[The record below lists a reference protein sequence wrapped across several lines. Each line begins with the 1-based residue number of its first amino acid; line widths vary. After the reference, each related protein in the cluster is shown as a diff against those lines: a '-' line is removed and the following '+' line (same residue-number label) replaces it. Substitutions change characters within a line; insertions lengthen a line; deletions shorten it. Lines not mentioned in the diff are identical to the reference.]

1 MTEADRLRAE
11 NAALRVRLSA
21 LSEATLRISENLDLD
36 IVLQEVVD
44 NARSLTGARYSAI
57 TTLDEV
63 GGPQDFITSGLT
75 PEGKQEL
82 LELPQGLELFQ
93 YLTAFPE
100 PVRTGDLASL
110 TRAAGFPENILPVSA
125 FLATQIRDRGRHVG
139 NIYLG
144 EKEAGREFTREDEET
159 LAMFASQAAMAIT
172 NARRYGEEQR
182 AKGDL
187 EALVNTSP
195 VGVVVYDARTR
206 EVVKVNQEA
215 RRIVGGLRRPGA
227 AFAELQAAIAHRRM
241 DGREILPDEFPLER
255 AISSGET
262 VRAEEIVIH
271 LPDGAT
277 VTTLVNATP
286 IHSENGEIVSVVV
299 TNQDITP
306 LEELERLRAE
316 FLGVVSHELRAPLTT
331 IKGSAATALRSPS
344 PLDPVE
350 ARQFFRIIDE
360 QADQMRDLINDL
372 LDLTRIESGNLS
384 VAPEPTEVA
393 AVIEQARNAFLSS
406 GAGNAVE
413 VEVVPALPRIGA
425 DRQRVAQVLYNL
437 FANASRYSPEASA
450 ITVAA
455 YREDQLVA
463 VSVTDR
469 GIGVSPEDLPHL
481 FSKFSRIDR
490 GEGRWPVGG
499 HGLGLAICKGIVEA
513 HGGRIWAE
521 SAGPGRGARFTFTIP
536 VVDEAVG
543 DRAADPAAGGAAGP
557 PPTERERIL
566 AVDDDP
572 QILRYIRRTLSE
584 AGYTPIVTAD
594 PEEMVPLLAA
604 ERPHLV
610 LLNLVLPGTDG
621 FELMRRIPHLF
632 DAPVIFL
639 SGRGRDQDIARAFEM
654 GAADYVVKPFSPTEL
669 VARIRAALRKRELSR
684 RPAPYVLGDLVIDHV
699 ERRVTVAGR
708 PVELTATEYLLLYEL
723 ARDAGHALTHDQ
735 LFRLIWGQHHLG
747 RNSSLLRA
755 FVRTLRRKL
764 GDDARNPTYLFT
776 VSGVGYRLASPAP
789 PGPDLAPYSAS
800 QP

>member
-1 MTEADRLRAE
+1 M
-11 NAALRVRLSA
+11 
-21 LSEATLRISENLDLD
+21 
-36 IVLQEVVD
+36 
-44 NARSLTGARYSAI
+44 
-57 TTLDEV
+57 
-63 GGPQDFITSGLT
+63 
-75 PEGKQEL
+75 
-82 LELPQGLELFQ
+82 
-93 YLTAFPE
+93 
-100 PVRTGDLASL
+100 
-110 TRAAGFPENILPVSA
+110 
-125 FLATQIRDRGRHVG
+125 
-139 NIYLG
+139 
-144 EKEAGREFTREDEET
+144 
-159 LAMFASQAAMAIT
+159 
-172 NARRYGEEQR
+172 
-182 AKGDL
+182 
-187 EALVNTSP
+187 
-195 VGVVVYDARTR
+195 
-206 EVVKVNQEA
+206 
-215 RRIVGGLRRPGA
+215 
-227 AFAELQAAIAHRRM
+227 
-241 DGREILPDEFPLER
+241 
-255 AISSGET
+255 
-262 VRAEEIVIH
+262 RAEEIVIQ

-286 IHSENGEIVSVVV
+286 IHSEDGEIVSVVV

-331 IKGSAATALRSPS
+331 IKGSAATVLRSPS

-372 LDLTRIESGNLS
+372 LDLSRIESGNLS

-406 GAGNAVE
+406 GAGNAVA

-521 SAGPGRGARFTFTIP
+521 SAGPGCGARFTFTIP

-639 SGRGRDQDIARAFEM
+639 SGRGRDQDIARAFEIGRRRLRGQALLAHRAGGPHPGGPAQT
-654 GAADYVVKPFSPTEL
+654 GAVPA
-669 VARIRAALRKRELSR
+669 ARALR
-684 RPAPYVLGDLVIDHV
+684 
-699 ERRVTVAGR
+699 AGR
-708 PVELTATEYLLLYEL
+708 PGHRPRGTPGDGGGPPGGAYRHRVPAPLRAGPGRRPRPDPRPALPADLGAARPGGATAPSCAPSSGPSAGSWATTPGTPPTSSPCPASATAWPTPHPPDRTWPHT
-723 ARDAGHALTHDQ
+723 ARASHDQ
-735 LFRLIWGQHHLG
+735 LLHVGGAPGSFDGACRRSPAGLG
-747 RNSSLLRA
+747 RAEAGKGL
-755 FVRTLRRKL
+755 
-764 GDDARNPTYLFT
+764 
-776 VSGVGYRLASPAP
+776 VSG
-789 PGPDLAPYSAS
+789 
-800 QP
+800 